1 MQSEKGGE
9 MPGVFRDPT
18 NGTYRYYSY
27 NDYEERRRRDLD
39 DQRQGRTPFG
49 PRLGWWPPPPSISF
63 TGVPTPSAEPSPQAF
78 DFEGFRAAVNQW
90 QDVPNEAGILALI
103 NGDQVSPAD
112 NTWFDKL
119 VASLPNRVGE
129 QPTFDALF
137 EDPQVTTI
145 DYERAVQILE
155 AARG

>member
-1 MQSEKGGE
+1 
-9 MPGVFRDPT
+9 MPGVFRDPS

-27 NDYEERRRRDLD
+27 NPYEERRRREWD
-39 DQRQGRTPFG
+39 DRQQGRTPLG
-49 PRLGWWPPPPSISF
+49 PPPRPAWSPPPPSIRF
-63 TGVPTPSAEPSPQAF
+63 AGVPTPSEEPSPQAF
-78 DFEGFRAAVNQW
+78 DFEAFRAAVNQW

-103 NGDQVSPAD
+103 NGDQVPPAD

-137 EDPQVTTI
+137 EDPQVTTL
-145 DYERAVQILE
+145 DYKRAVEILE